1 MSLLDAPSKRNQPA
15 LEDEKKKRTP
25 ASARSALPTAVDC
38 GEGVPDSVGAKLGA
52 AELVVEGLWD
62 VAPGL
67 AHERTTTAVRRAGRM
82 GQMLVGS
89 RSCLAVFF
97 GRQTALRVYY
107 FEVDPM
113 HRILERDETNNRA
126 AVIRHCIG

>member
-1 MSLLDAPSKRNQPA
+1 
-15 LEDEKKKRTP
+15 
-25 ASARSALPTAVDC
+25 
-38 GEGVPDSVGAKLGA
+38 
-52 AELVVEGLWD
+52 
-62 VAPGL
+62 
-67 AHERTTTAVRRAGRM
+67 M

-97 GRQTALRVYY
+97 GRQTTLRVYY
-107 FEVDPM
+107 LEVDPM